1 MSRYYRISFCIF
13 TVHPTAFTS
22 PTICFNAVEDM
33 LWYPVYYITLHL
45 KCTKYYDKAKEV
57 SIGPPNYIFM

>member
-1 MSRYYRISFCIF
+1 MSRYYRIRFCIF

-33 LWYPVYYITLHL
+33 LWYPVYYITLHYITL
-45 KCTKYYDKAKEV
+45 KVYQV
-57 SIGPPNYIFM
+57 L